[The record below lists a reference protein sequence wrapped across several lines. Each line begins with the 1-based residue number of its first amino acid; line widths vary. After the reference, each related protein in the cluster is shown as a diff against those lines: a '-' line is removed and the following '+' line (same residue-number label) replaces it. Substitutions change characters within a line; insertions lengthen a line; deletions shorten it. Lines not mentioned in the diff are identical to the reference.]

1 MKLILLTKHNK
12 FLSLPSM
19 MVHMDDVHVETEYFY
34 KRKYIRRSNGLVY
47 INS

>member
-19 MVHMDDVHVETEYFY
+19 MVHMDDVHVETEYFTKENIY
-34 KRKYIRRSNGLVY
+34 AGVMV
-47 INS
+47 

>member
-19 MVHMDDVHVETEYFY
+19 MEHMDDVHVETEYFTKVNIY
-34 KRKYIRRSNGLVY
+34 AWVMV
-47 INS
+47 